1 MTSGSSE
8 TTENLGGPRV
18 TQFSVFLPNKVG
30 ALLDVVRLLNE
41 RGVDVL
47 ALAVQDSAD
56 TAIVRIV
63 VSDPETVEELFLEN
77 AVPASICDLVVVEL
91 KEGAS
96 ELGKLLAAL
105 LAAECN
111 IFGSYALLTRRRW
124 LCTSKITTWRLRYFS
139 STASRRSGNRTS
151 PGKRLAAEATRRV
164 QFAPL

>member
-1 MTSGSSE
+1 MSSASGSSE
-8 TTENLGGPRV
+8 TTEKLGGPRV

-63 VSDPETVEELFLEN
+63 VSDPESVEELFLEN

-111 IFGSYALLTRRRW
+111 IFGSYALLTRPRGKAA
-124 LCTSKITTWRLRYFS
+124 LALHVEDNDVAIAVLQQHGFPTLGQSDI
-139 STASRRSGNRTS
+139 SR
-151 PGKRLAAEATRRV
+151 
-164 QFAPL
+164 

>member
-1 MTSGSSE
+1 MPGPE
-8 TTENLGGPRV
+8 TTEKAGTPRV

-30 ALLDVVRLLNE
+30 ALMDVVKQLNE

-63 VSDPETVEELFLEN
+63 VSDPETVAEAFMEKGT
-77 AVPASICDLVVVEL
+77 PASICELVVVEL

-96 ELGKLLAAL
+96 ELGRLLAAL

-111 IFGSYALLTRRRW
+111 IFGSYALLTRPRGKAA
-124 LCTSKITTWRLRYFS
+124 LALHVEDNDVAFAVLKQEGFTILGQEDI
-139 STASRRSGNRTS
+139 SR
-151 PGKRLAAEATRRV
+151 
-164 QFAPL
+164 